1 MGRNNYF
8 QFKQF
13 KIHQEKAAMKVNTD
27 GVLLG
32 AWATTENAETILDVG
47 TGTGV
52 IALMMA
58 QRCSAKIT
66 AIEIEENAAHEA
78 IQNIQ
83 ISSWQDRI
91 TVQHISFQQ
100 FATTNQNVFDLI
112 ISNPPFF
119 SNGVKSKSHSKSI
132 ARHNHLLPFNQLIE
146 GCVQLLKSSGKF
158 ALILPIEETQQFI
171 LQAETEGLFVER
183 ITGVKPKRLKNINRY
198 LIEFTKTKSAVKE
211 EVLSIYI
218 DSGTDYTD
226 QYKELTR
233 DFYPK
238 F

>member
-32 AWATTENAETILDVG
+32 AWASIENTETILDVG

-58 QRCSAKIT
+58 QRCNAKIT
-66 AIEIEENAAHEA
+66 AIEIEENAAGEA
-78 IQNIQ
+78 THNIQ

-100 FATTNQNVFDLI
+100 FVPTAQNTFDLI

-119 SNGVKSKSHSKSI
+119 SNGVKNKTQNKSI
-132 ARHNHLLPFNQLIE
+132 ARHNHSLPFNSLIA
-146 GCVQLLKSSGKF
+146 GTVQLLKSEGKF
-158 ALILPIEETQQFI
+158 ALILPIEETPQFI
-171 LQAETEGLFVER
+171 NQAETEGLFVER
-183 ITGVKPKRLKNINRY
+183 LAGIKPNPSKNINRY
-198 LIEFTKTKSAVKE
+198 LIEFTKTKSRVIE
-211 EVLSIYI
+211 DVLTIYN
-218 DSGTDYTD
+218 DSGTDYTE
-226 QYKELTR
+226 QYKNLTR

>member
-32 AWATTENAETILDVG
+32 AWVNINNAETILDVG

-58 QRCSAKIT
+58 QRSNAKIT
-66 AIEIEENAAHEA
+66 AIEIEEYAAQEA

-83 ISSWQDRI
+83 LSNWPGRI
-91 TVQHISFQQ
+91 IVQHISFQQ
-100 FATTNQNVFDLI
+100 FATTTQNTFDLI

-119 SNGVKSKSHSKSI
+119 SNGVKNKSQSKSI
-132 ARHNHLLPFNQLIE
+132 ARHNHLLPFNSLI
-146 GCVQLLKSSGKF
+146 GGAVQLLKCDGRF
-158 ALILPIEETQQFI
+158 ALILPVEECQPFI
-171 LQAETEGLFVER
+171 FRAETEGLFIER
-183 ITGVKPKRLKNINRY
+183 ITGIKPNRLKNINRY
-198 LIEFTKTKSAVKE
+198 LIEFKKTKSVIIEDA
-211 EVLSIYI
+211 LTIYN
-218 DSGTDYTD
+218 DTGTDYTE
-226 QYKELTR
+226 QYKNLTR